1 MARQES
7 DREDLLREAT
17 ALRTRVE
24 LMIPAMSEPIVAG
37 FRDGNALSVYFGADL
52 AIHFDADHCLRRA
65 FFAGC
70 LYRSQGHTLARL
82 NRVRTSSETELRR
95 HDLLPDELRAFL
107 ENLRVALGTLEDA
120 LTTGAACV
128 IGQVPVDQDIRPRLL
143 EFLAAAS
150 HPGIRLSKP
159 IKK

>member
-17 ALRTRVE
+17 ALRNRVE
-24 LMIPAMSEPIVAG
+24 LTIPALNEPIVAG
-37 FRDGNALSVYFGADL
+37 FRDENRLSVYFGTNL
-52 AIHFDADHCLRRA
+52 AAHFDGDHCLRRA

-82 NRVRTSSETELRR
+82 SRVRTSAETELRR

-107 ENLRVALGTLEDA
+107 GRLRTALGELEAA
-120 LTTGAACV
+120 LAARTERV

-143 EFLAAAS
+143 EFLAVAS
-150 HPGIRLSKP
+150 RPGIQLSNA